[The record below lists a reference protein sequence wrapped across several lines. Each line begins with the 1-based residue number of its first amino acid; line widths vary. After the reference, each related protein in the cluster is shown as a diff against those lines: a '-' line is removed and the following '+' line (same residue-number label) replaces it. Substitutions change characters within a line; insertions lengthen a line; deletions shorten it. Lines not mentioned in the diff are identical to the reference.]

1 MRSLSTPSQ
10 KPPLKKW
17 AMLSHGL
24 TTAEARARLRK
35 CGPNSTGEK
44 VPSAWHRAVE
54 KFCAPVPCM
63 LEVVILFELMLGDY
77 LQAAIIAILL
87 TLNTGLRFFQESRIQ
102 ATFDVLK
109 SRLALNACVR
119 RDGAWSMIPAAQLVP
134 GDIIKLSLGM
144 VVSADARVI
153 DGNVL
158 LSQSMLTGEPLLVQI
173 SHVVGGPA

>member
-1 MRSLSTPSQ
+1 MASGSRKVL
-10 KPPLKKW
+10 
-17 AMLSHGL
+17 
-24 TTAEARARLRK
+24 RARTVHAGGGDFVRADARRLPPGR
-35 CGPNSTGEK
+35 N
-44 VPSAWHRAVE
+44 HRDS
-54 KFCAPVPCM
+54 P
-63 LEVVILFELMLGDY
+63 DTQY
-77 LQAAIIAILL
+77 R
-87 TLNTGLRFFQESRIQ
+87 LRFFQESRIQ